1 MAVSTLRIQ
10 KGRDMATG
18 ERQNQFKF
26 ASSGQ
31 PCAVALTSEQ
41 QTLIEY
47 ITKDMILHYPRVG
60 CVLQVVGC
68 LRQQSSVCVKHIDHL
83 LSAFQF

>member
-31 PCAVALTSEQ
+31 PCAVALTSKQ
-41 QTLIEY
+41 QTPIEY
-47 ITKDMILHYPRVG
+47 ITKDMILHYPR
-60 CVLQVVGC
+60 VGC